1 MSDLQASQKVMRH
14 YLNALLTEEQEVE
27 QTIVAEVKKQQLNT
41 LLSSVPPATAT
52 ATPKVNAV
60 VHRVATKVDTEP
72 KVSTDAKPT
81 VVVRAPVATQV
92 VAPAATASL
101 AAPVTAKVAKPA
113 VTSPVTTKVVT
124 QSVVAT
130 PLTVTPAITPTVPPI
145 EPPVTAAKAYRQ
157 GKFQALFFD
166 VAGLKVALPLK
177 ELGGIHKITSI
188 NTLPG
193 KPIWYK
199 GVMLYR
205 EQKINVVDTARWV
218 MPEKYDQQLAE
229 KLNYQYVI
237 MLGKSSWGLAC
248 ESLINTVSLE
258 QDDVKWRAAEGK
270 RPWLAGLI
278 KQHMCAL
285 LDVDALIALLAQGAD
300 SSD

>member
-1 MSDLQASQKVMRH
+1 MSDLLASHKVMRH
-14 YLNALLTEEQEVE
+14 YLNALLTEEQEPE
-27 QTIVAEVKKQQLNT
+27 VAVTAVKKQQLNQ
-41 LLSSVPPATAT
+41 LLSTVSAEPVKVAVQTVTQVVHKVAAPVQPATA
-52 ATPKVNAV
+52 P
-60 VHRVATKVDTEP
+60 
-72 KVSTDAKPT
+72 AKP
-81 VVVRAPVATQV
+81 
-92 VAPAATASL
+92 VAP
-101 AAPVTAKVAKPA
+101 PVAKPRVVPA
-113 VTSPVTTKVVT
+113 PVVKAP
-124 QSVVAT
+124 VVAEVAKT
-130 PLTVTPAITPTVPPI
+130 PPPQPPAV
-145 EPPVTAAKAYRQ
+145 EVEKAYRQ
-157 GKFQALFFD
+157 GKFQALFFE

-177 ELGGIHKITSI
+177 ELGGIHKVLNI

-193 KPIWYK
+193 KPDWYK

-205 EQKINVVDTARWV
+205 EQKINVVDTAKWV

-229 KLNYQYVI
+229 KLDYQYVI

-248 ESLINTVSLE
+248 EALINTITLE

-285 LDVDALIALLAQGAD
+285 LDVDAMIALLAQGAG

>member
-1 MSDLQASQKVMRH
+1 MSDLLASHKVMRH
-14 YLNALLTEEQEVE
+14 YLNALLTEEQEPE
-27 QTIVAEVKKQQLNT
+27 VAVTEVKKQQLNQ
-41 LLSSVPPATAT
+41 LLSTVTAEPVK
-52 ATPKVNAV
+52 AAV
-60 VHRVATKVDTEP
+60 K
-72 KVSTDAKPT
+72 T
-81 VVVRAPVATQV
+81 VTQV
-92 VAPAATASL
+92 VNKV
-101 AAPVTAKVAKPA
+101 AAPVQPTIAPVKPVVPAVAKPVPVVQAPVIAA
-113 VTSPVTTKVVT
+113 VAKTPPPQSPAVV
-124 QSVVAT
+124 V
-130 PLTVTPAITPTVPPI
+130 
-145 EPPVTAAKAYRQ
+145 EKAYRQ
-157 GKFQALFFD
+157 GKFQALFFE

-177 ELGGIHKITSI
+177 ELGGIHKVVNI

-193 KPIWYK
+193 KPDWYK

-205 EQKINVVDTARWV
+205 EQKINVVDTAKWV

-229 KLNYQYVI
+229 KLDYQYVI

-248 ESLINTVSLE
+248 EALINTITLE

-285 LDVDALIALLAQGAD
+285 LDVDAMIALLAQGAG